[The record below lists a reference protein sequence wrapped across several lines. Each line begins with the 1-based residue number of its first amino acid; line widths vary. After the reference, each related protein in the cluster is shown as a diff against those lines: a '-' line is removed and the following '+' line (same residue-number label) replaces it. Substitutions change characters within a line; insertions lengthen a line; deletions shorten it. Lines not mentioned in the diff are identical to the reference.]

1 MVKVINKYDTQKVQI
16 GSVVINVM
24 RGTPL
29 GNPFNPLKFSKQDRM
44 TVLKRYRIWL
54 WGKIK
59 ANDAEVMKAI
69 FEIGQYHLQG
79 KTVLLECCCAPR
91 GCHADIILAAIKWLY
106 KINAYKNS
114 SKFGALEDCYTLTL
128 DETNDDYL

>member
-1 MVKVINKYDTQKVQI
+1 MIKVINKYDTKKLQI
-16 GSVVINVM
+16 GAVVINVM

-29 GNPFNPLKFSKQDRM
+29 GNPFKIQGKQDRM

-79 KTVLLECCCAPR
+79 KTVLLECCCAPK

-114 SKFGALEDCYTLTL
+114 SKFGALENCYTLNL
-128 DETNDDYL
+128 DETNDDYK

>member
-1 MVKVINKYDTQKVQI
+1 MIKVINKYDTQKLQI
-16 GSVVINVM
+16 GAVVINVM

-29 GNPFNPLKFSKQDRM
+29 GNPFKIQGKQDRM

-59 ANDAEVMKAI
+59 ANDAEIMKAL
-69 FEIGQYHLQG
+69 FEIVEYERQG
-79 KTVLLECCCAPR
+79 KTVLLECCCAPK

-114 SKFGALEDCYTLTL
+114 SKFGALEDCYTLNL
-128 DETNDDYL
+128 DETNDDYK

>member
-1 MVKVINKYDTQKVQI
+1 MIKVINKYDTQKLQI
-16 GSVVINVM
+16 GTVVINVM

-29 GNPFNPLKFSKQDRM
+29 GNPFKIQGKQDRM
-44 TVLKRYRIWL
+44 TVLKLYRIWL

-59 ANDAEVMKAI
+59 ANDAEIMKAL
-69 FEIGQYHLQG
+69 FEIVEYERQG
-79 KTVLLECCCAPR
+79 KTVLLECCCAPK

-114 SKFGALEDCYTLTL
+114 SKFGALEDCYTLNL
-128 DETNDDYL
+128 DETNDDYK

>member
-1 MVKVINKYDTQKVQI
+1 MIKVINKYDTQKLQI
-16 GSVVINVM
+16 GTVVINVM

-29 GNPFNPLKFSKQDRM
+29 GNPFKIQGKQDRM
-44 TVLKRYRIWL
+44 TVLKLYRIWL

-59 ANDAEVMKAI
+59 ANDAEIMKAL
-69 FEIGQYHLQG
+69 FEIVEYEHQG
-79 KTVLLECCCAPR
+79 KTVLLECCCAPK

-114 SKFGALEDCYTLTL
+114 SKFGALENCYTLNL
-128 DETNDDYL
+128 DETNDDYK